1 MIPTLRWHVISSLCS
16 ILQVCKVAA
25 TTENSKLRPYLD
37 RLRLYGSWADGI
49 WRFRRRLAP
58 YGIDLLTIG
67 DNRRTEGWCSDL
79 ADNGREHIWL
89 RDGIMLPA
97 ARAADCCA

>member
-1 MIPTLRWHVISSLCS
+1 MRWGRHARGHLA
-16 ILQVCKVAA
+16 L
-25 TTENSKLRPYLD
+25 PP
-37 RLRLYGSWADGI
+37 
-49 WRFRRRLAP
+49 AP

-67 DNRRTEGWCSDL
+67 DNRRTEGRCSDL